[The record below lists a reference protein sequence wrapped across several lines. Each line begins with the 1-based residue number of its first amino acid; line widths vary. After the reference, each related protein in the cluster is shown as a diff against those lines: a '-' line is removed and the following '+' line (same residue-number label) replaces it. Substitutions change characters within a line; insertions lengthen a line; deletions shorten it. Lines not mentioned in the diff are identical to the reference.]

1 MDFLEKFESF
11 NRKLSGWFERVGAWG
26 LLLMMLITCAD
37 VFGAKLFRQ
46 PVYGALDIVMLAQL
60 VAVSFALAFSLI
72 IGRHVTVE
80 FFVPLLPPRLR
91 AMVDMVVS
99 LLGLIFF
106 ILIVWRLAVYGYSL
120 QIGGEVSAT
129 IRIPLYPFAYGIAIA
144 SIPVSLVFL
153 FRVLR
158 AAVRIVER

>member
-1 MDFLEKFESF
+1 MNFLEKFESF
-11 NRKLSGWFERVGAWG
+11 NRKLSGWFERVGVWG
-26 LLLMMLITCAD
+26 LLLMMVITCAD
-37 VFGAKLFRQ
+37 VFGAKLFRK
-46 PVYGALDIVMLAQL
+46 PVYGALDIVMLAQV
-60 VAVSFALAFSLI
+60 VAVAFATAFSLI

-91 AMVDMVVS
+91 AIVDMVIS
-99 LLGLIFF
+99 FFGLSFF
-106 ILIVWRLAVYGYSL
+106 ILIIWRLAAFGYSL

-129 IRIPLYPFAYGIAIA
+129 IRIPLYPFAYGIAFA

-153 FRVLR
+153 VRILS